1 MNLLP
6 TPTLI
11 SQINTVSIVS
21 GGSVA
26 EDAATSVNPLIAG
39 GVVRAAATPPITFV
53 AGDAAR
59 MTMTSAGLLTVMPF
73 TTPEA
78 GWTYAAAAAGIV
90 NTTTAV
96 TVKTAA
102 GASLRNYITN
112 IQVMSEALTTATELA
127 IRDGA
132 GGTVI
137 WRTKIPTGGLPTMNI
152 DFNVPLKST
161 ANTLLEVLTLTASGA
176 GAVYINL
183 QGFVAP

>member
-11 SQINTVSIVS
+11 NQINILA
-21 GGSVA
+21 GGATA
-26 EDAATSVNPLIAG
+26 EDAATTSNPVISG
-39 GVVRAAATPPITFV
+39 GVVRAAATPPITFA
-53 AGDAAR
+53 AGDAVR
-59 MTMTSAGLLTVMPF
+59 LTMTASGLQAVMPY

-78 GWTYAAAAAGIV
+78 GWNYAAAASGIV

-96 TVKTAA
+96 VIKAAA

-112 IQVMSEALTTATELA
+112 IQIMSEALGAATELV

-137 WRTKIPTGGLPTMNI
+137 WRTKIPAAGLPTMNI

-161 ANTLLEVLTLTASGA
+161 ANTLLEAATLTASVT
-176 GAVYINL
+176 GAVYVNL
-183 QGFVAP
+183 QGFVSP

>member
-6 TPTLI
+6 TPTLLNQVNI
-11 SQINTVSIVS
+11 LA
-21 GGSVA
+21 GGASA
-26 EDAATSVNPLIAG
+26 EDSSTTANPLIAG
-39 GVVRAAATPPITFV
+39 GVVRTAATPPITFV
-53 AGDAAR
+53 AGDAVR
-59 MTMTSAGLLTVMPF
+59 LTMTSAGLQAVMPF

-78 GWTYAAAAAGIV
+78 GWSYAAAASGIL

-96 TVKTAA
+96 TVKAAA

-112 IQVMSEALTTATELA
+112 IQVMSEALTTATELV

-132 GGTVI
+132 AGTVI
-137 WRTKIPTGGLPTMNI
+137 WRTKIPTGGLPTLNI

-161 ANTLLEVLTLTASGA
+161 ANTLLEVATLTASGA
-176 GAVYINL
+176 GAVYVNL

>member
-1 MNLLP
+1 MNILP
-6 TPTLI
+6 VGT
-11 SQINTVSIVS
+11 SITAS
-21 GGSVA
+21 IQGGGAA
-26 EDAATSVNPLIAG
+26 EDSATTANPVIGG

-53 AGDAAR
+53 AGDAVR
-59 MTMTSAGLLTVMPF
+59 LTMTSAGLQAVMPF

-78 GWTYAAAAAGIV
+78 GWVYAAALNGIV

-96 TVKTAA
+96 TVKAAA

-137 WRTKIPTGGLPTMNI
+137 WRTKIPTGGLPTLNI

-176 GAVYINL
+176 GAVYVNL